1 MTTPA
6 ENQVT
11 QPQFTETQVTEL
23 QDSALEHLWV
33 YLREPSDMA
42 EKGEPQIFVEGK
54 GCRVTDALGRTY
66 IDAMS
71 GLWLKNVGYGRTEI
85 ADAAYQQML
94 KLTYMPMG
102 TTTEPAV
109 RLAEK
114 IASITPGDLSRSFFT
129 SGGSEAVETAMKL
142 ARAYF
147 KRQGEPTRIKF
158 ISRKGSYH
166 GATFGTLA
174 LGSTAFFPKIDY
186 EPLLAGCFHVPQPN
200 PYRCEYGGRTPE
212 ECAER
217 CVNAIEEMIQFQ
229 GPETVAAVV
238 AEPVSSPMGAVV
250 PGPNYWP
257 RLREICDQYGC
268 LLIAD
273 EVITGFGRTGK
284 MFACEHW
291 GITPDIMTVAKG
303 ITSGYIPMGGAIVR
317 KPIADSFVGSQ
328 KAAFRHVITFGGH
341 PVAAAAALKNIEI
354 MEQEEMAENSA
365 RMGRY
370 LLDGLEELKQ
380 KHRIIGD
387 VRGLGLFCGL
397 EVVRDRET
405 KEFFPAEAELGPRLT
420 QSFAEQGILLRGG
433 DAMNI
438 MPPLCVTSGEIDE
451 ILSVLDRGFGQTA
464 RDLGVE

>member
-1 MTTPA
+1 
-6 ENQVT
+6 
-11 QPQFTETQVTEL
+11 
-23 QDSALEHLWV
+23 
-33 YLREPSDMA
+33 MA

-54 GCRVTDALGRTY
+54 GVHVTDALGNTY

-85 ADAAYQQML
+85 ADAAYAQML

-102 TTTEPAV
+102 TTTEPTIQ
-109 RLAEK
+109 LAEK
-114 IASITPGDLSRSFFT
+114 IASITPGDLSRCFFT

-147 KRQGEPTRIKF
+147 KRVGEPTRFKF

-174 LGSTAFFPKIDY
+174 LGGTAVFPKTDY
-186 EPLLAGCFHVPQPN
+186 EPLLAGVFHGPQPN
-200 PYRCEYGGRTPE
+200 PYRCEYGGTTPE

-217 CVNAIEEMIQFQ
+217 CANAIEEIIKFQ
-229 GPETVAAVV
+229 GPDSVAAVV

-257 RLREICDQYGC
+257 MLREICDRYGC

-303 ITSGYIPMGGAIVR
+303 ITSGYIPMGGAITR
-317 KPIADSFVGSQ
+317 KPISDAFIGSERV
-328 KAAFRHVITFGGH
+328 AFRHVITFGGH

-354 MEQEEMAENSA
+354 METEGLVDNSA
-365 RMGRY
+365 KMGRY

-380 KHRIIGD
+380 KHAMIGD
-387 VRGLGLFCGL
+387 VRGLGLFCGM
-397 EVVRDRET
+397 EIVKDRQS
-405 KEFFPAEAELGPRLT
+405 KEYFPPEAELGPKLT
-420 QSFAEQGILLRGG
+420 QGFSSNGLILRGG
-433 DAMNI
+433 DVMNI
-438 MPPLCVTSGEIDE
+438 APPLCVTSGEIDE
-451 ILSVLDRGFGQTA
+451 IVSVLDRVIGQTA
-464 RDLGVE
+464 RDLGAE

>member
-1 MTTPA
+1 MTIYSEA
-6 ENQVT
+6 EVKD
-11 QPQFTETQVTEL
+11 L

-54 GCRVTDALGRTY
+54 GCRVTDALGNTY

-85 ADAAYQQML
+85 ADAAYEQML
-94 KLTYMPMG
+94 KLTYMPLG

-114 IASITPGDLSRSFFT
+114 IASITPGDLSRCFFT

-142 ARAYF
+142 TRAYF
-147 KRQGEPTRIKF
+147 KRMGESSRIKF

-166 GATFGTLA
+166 GATFGALA
-174 LGSTAFFPKIDY
+174 LGSSSHFPKVDY

-200 PYRCEYGGRTPE
+200 PYRCELGGETPE
-212 ECAER
+212 DCAER
-217 CVNAIEEMIQFQ
+217 CVNAVEEMILFQ

-238 AEPVSSPMGAVV
+238 AEPVSSPLGAIV
-250 PGPNYWP
+250 PAPNYWP
-257 RLREICDQYGC
+257 RLREICDKYGC

-303 ITSGYIPMGGAIVR
+303 ITSGYIPMGGAILR
-317 KPIADSFVGSQ
+317 KSIADSFVGSQ

-341 PVAAAAALKNIEI
+341 PVAAAASLKNLEI
-354 MEQEEMAENSA
+354 MERECLADNSA

-370 LLDGLEELKQ
+370 LLDGLEELKE
-380 KHRIIGD
+380 KHAIIGD

-397 EVVRDRET
+397 EVVKDRQT
-405 KEFFPAEAELGPRLT
+405 KEYFPPEAELASRLT
-420 QSFAEQGILLRGG
+420 QAFSDQGILLRGG
-433 DAMNI
+433 DMMNI
-438 MPPLCVTSGEIDE
+438 MPPLCVTTGEIDE
-451 ILSVLDRGFGQTA
+451 IVAALDKGFDQVSQ
-464 RDLGVE
+464 DLQN

>member
-1 MTTPA
+1 MTIYSEA
-6 ENQVT
+6 EVKD
-11 QPQFTETQVTEL
+11 L

-54 GCRVTDALGRTY
+54 GCQVTDALGNTY

-85 ADAAYQQML
+85 ADAAYEQML
-94 KLTYMPMG
+94 KLTYMPLG

-114 IASITPGDLSRSFFT
+114 IASITPGDLSRCFFT

-142 ARAYF
+142 TRAYF
-147 KRQGEPTRIKF
+147 KRMGESSRIKF

-166 GATFGTLA
+166 GATFGALA
-174 LGSTAFFPKIDY
+174 LGSSSHFPKVDY

-200 PYRCEYGGRTPE
+200 PYRCELGGETPE
-212 ECAER
+212 DCAER
-217 CVNAIEEMIQFQ
+217 CVNAVEEMILFQ

-238 AEPVSSPMGAVV
+238 AEPVSSPLGAIV
-250 PGPNYWP
+250 PAPNYWP
-257 RLREICDQYGC
+257 RLREICDKYGC

-303 ITSGYIPMGGAIVR
+303 ITSGYIPMGGAILR
-317 KPIADSFVGSQ
+317 KSIADSFVGSQ

-341 PVAAAAALKNIEI
+341 PVAAAASLKNLEI
-354 MEQEEMAENSA
+354 MERECLADNSA
-365 RMGRY
+365 KMGRY
-370 LLDGLEELKQ
+370 LLDGLEELKE
-380 KHRIIGD
+380 KHAIIGD

-397 EVVRDRET
+397 EVVKDRQT
-405 KEFFPAEAELGPRLT
+405 KEYFPPEAELASRLT
-420 QSFAEQGILLRGG
+420 QAFSDQGVLLRGG
-433 DAMNI
+433 DMMNI

-451 ILSVLDRGFGQTA
+451 IVAALDKGFDQVSQ
-464 RDLGVE
+464 DLQN